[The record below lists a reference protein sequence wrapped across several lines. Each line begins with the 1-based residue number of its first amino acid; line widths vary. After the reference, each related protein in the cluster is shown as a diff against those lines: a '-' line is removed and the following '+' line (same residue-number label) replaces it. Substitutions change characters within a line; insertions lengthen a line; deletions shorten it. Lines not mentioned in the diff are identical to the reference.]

1 VATAPRRAFLLSAV
15 ALMLAACD
23 PGTPLGPSSAAPTGP
38 LSSAEAPSSGSNP
51 SVEPSPPAMAGQ
63 TETAWG
69 RIWDSVPHGF
79 PTYPGSTPA
88 NEAAGGPASATLAV
102 QGADA
107 RTIAGW
113 MQSSLERATYSTE
126 ALTGP
131 FEDGSYV
138 LESTGTAPGCR
149 VEVSIAP
156 LGSLATVTV
165 LYGASCP
172 KP

>member
-1 VATAPRRAFLLSAV
+1 VITASRRALLLSAV
-15 ALMLAACD
+15 ALMLASCD
-23 PGTPLGPSSAAPTGP
+23 PGTPLGPSAG
-38 LSSAEAPSSGSNP
+38 APSPPPPSAGAPPSGSNP
-51 SVEPSPPAMAGQ
+51 SVEPSPPVVAGQ

-69 RIWDSVPHGF
+69 RIWDSVPDAF

-88 NEAAGGPASATLAV
+88 NEAASGPASATLAV

-113 MQSSLERATYSTE
+113 MQSNLEQATYSTE

-149 VEVSIAP
+149 VRVSIAP
-156 LGSLATVTV
+156 LGNLTTVTV

-172 KP
+172 NP